1 MAAVPLRDQGRLPD
15 RVHPTLVASG
25 PVARAE
31 AALEATVEAGA
42 GPEQVAVQVEADKC
56 NDLHNAKTKQISFSV
71 YVFFKLIIYKRRE
84 TYSHNN
90 TH

>member
-1 MAAVPLRDQGRLPD
+1 MMAAVPLRDQGRLPD

-42 GPEQVAVQVEADKC
+42 GPEQVAVQVEADK
-56 NDLHNAKTKQISFSV
+56 
-71 YVFFKLIIYKRRE
+71 
-84 TYSHNN
+84 
-90 TH
+90 